1 MLLHEF
7 CMVRGSVSSALPLA
21 LFHIVTGDDVYADAF
36 DTKLQERMFRVALD
50 HSITREIFAQ
60 GWENLLHPLFTLHR
74 RRETSEN
81 VQIGFA
87 TKPSISCERTLRAD
101 FGLNPSTC
109 KDILN
114 LALNR
119 LRYSN
124 RILLFLNPW
133 ND

>member
-21 LFHIVTGDDVYADAF
+21 PFHIVTGDDVYADAF
-36 DTKLQERMFRVALD
+36 DMKFQERMFRVALD

-60 GWENLLHPLFTLHR
+60 GWENLLHPLFSLHR
-74 RRETSEN
+74 GRETSED
-81 VQIGFA
+81 VQISFLA
-87 TKPSISCERTLRAD
+87 NPSASRERSLRTD
-101 FGLNPSTC
+101 FGLNPRTC

-119 LRYSN
+119 LR
-124 RILLFLNPW
+124 
-133 ND
+133 